1 MARVNVLPEVPSIPL
16 LATRELGRKVKVF
29 VCLSLPSWHGGTHR
43 SQGLKASLAAR
54 RVGSCILFTRCSPCR
69 HPRVIPL
76 FLHCL
81 SNPASSVSRIL
92 TSIASTCPGYCLY
105 VHFPHSSQT
114 TPNWPR
120 VTSVFARSDHTSPPT
135 SPLLQTPLRD
145 AFPTVQT
152 HCVPCPFHPTLPH
165 PRTLVHFFSSECLT

>member
-1 MARVNVLPEVPSIPL
+1 MFYQKCLLFLCWPPES
-16 LATRELGRKVKVF
+16 LGGRSRCLF
-29 VCLSLPSWHGGTHR
+29 VSACPPGMEAPT
-43 SQGLKASLAAR
+43 AAR
-54 RVGSCILFTRCSPCR
+54 GCRLPWLPGWVGSCILFTRCSPCH

-76 FLHCL
+76 FFHCL

-92 TSIASTCPGYCLY
+92 TSIASTCPGYCLC
-105 VHFPHSSQT
+105 VHFPHSSHT

-135 SPLLQTPLRD
+135 FPLLQTPLRD
-145 AFPTVQT
+145 AFPAVQT

-165 PRTLVHFFSSECLT
+165 PRTLVHFFFPQSA